1 MIKIQFDFTKNPPH
15 IDIDKSM
22 MSSRDIPLLQTAF
35 YQMSLGKK
43 FLKKFILEA
52 SGVDLKITP
61 IIEEEFKNIVKARDV
76 FKNLMKEAS
85 FVYYEDLKTPP
96 KRR

>member
-1 MIKIQFDFTKNPPH
+1 MVKIQFDFTKNPPQ
-15 IDIDKSM
+15 IDINKESM
-22 MSSRDIPLLQTAF
+22 AAGDIALLQTAF

-61 IIEEEFKNIVKARDV
+61 VINENFEDIPKAKDV
-76 FKNLMKEAS
+76 FKNLIKEVS
-85 FVYYEDLKTPP
+85 FAYRDYS
-96 KRR
+96 

>member
-15 IDIDKSM
+15 IDIDKSQ
-22 MSSRDIPLLQTAF
+22 MSSKDIPLLQTAF
-35 YQMSLGKK
+35 YQMSLGEK

-52 SGVDLKITP
+52 SGFDLKIIP
-61 IIEEEFKNIVKARDV
+61 IINEKFKNIAKAQDV

-85 FVYYEDLKTPP
+85 FAYYEDIREQR

>member
-15 IDIDKSM
+15 IDINKSM

-61 IIEEEFKNIVKARDV
+61 VINEEFKNIAKAQGV

-85 FVYYEDLKTPP
+85 FAYYEDLRDQK